1 MKIKQ
6 LIIHDYATL
15 SNVTD
20 DYILI
25 EDGHIWDLKD
35 EIEYLFKPTN
45 IKRKN
50 EFEFLNI
57 DINSKQG
64 VAIYKL
70 ISTFDDNGQ
79 ISTKEWSE
87 SVVCKKINGDWK
99 ISLLHSTPVREE
111 QHHE

>member
-1 MKIKQ
+1 MKKYLFIVSLVGFGCVKKPLDDLLKIKQ

-50 EFEFLNI
+50 EFKFLNI

-64 VAIYKL
+64 GCYL
-70 ISTFDDNGQ
+70 
-79 ISTKEWSE
+79 
-87 SVVCKKINGDWK
+87 
-99 ISLLHSTPVREE
+99 
-111 QHHE
+111 